1 MVSDLKILVRVLKY
15 LNQCTILC
23 CIKNPVTHTHTHTLR
38 VQTLFSHSDKSPK
51 QTKTETTQQ
60 GSHRQKFPRPEVIR
74 CYRNQKTL
82 HETIQ
87 PWLTLVNSKYMMVCI
102 YFQEFWSSFFVYF
115 LWTAWTKIFSK
126 CSEKYGS
133 GHKCFGASI
142 EIFEPVY
149 NTMLHQKSSDTHTHT
164 HTLRVQTQ
172 LSHSDKP
179 PKQTKTETT
188 QQGSH
193 RQKFPRPEV
202 IRCYRNQKTL
212 HETILP
218 WLTLVNSK
226 YMLVCICIFMNSD
239 LDFLSTF
246 YGQLGPKFS
255 EGNQT
260 FLQMF

>member
-82 HETIQ
+82 H
-87 PWLTLVNSKYMMVCI
+87 
-102 YFQEFWSSFFVYF
+102 
-115 LWTAWTKIFSK
+115 
-126 CSEKYGS
+126 
-133 GHKCFGASI
+133 
-142 EIFEPVY
+142 
-149 NTMLHQKSSDTHTHT
+149 DT
-164 HTLRVQTQ
+164 VQ
-172 LSHSDKP
+172 
-179 PKQTKTETT
+179 
-188 QQGSH
+188 
-193 RQKFPRPEV
+193 
-202 IRCYRNQKTL
+202 
-212 HETILP
+212 P

-239 LDFLSTF
+239 LVFCLLFMDSLDQNFQRETKLFCKCSEK
-246 YGQLGPKFS
+246 YGSGPKSFGARI
-255 EGNQT
+255 EIFGPVYNTMPHQ
-260 FLQMF
+260 

>member
-87 PWLTLVNSKYMMVCI
+87 PWLTLVNCKYMMVCI
-102 YFQEFWSSFFVYF
+102 YFQEFWSSF
-115 LWTAWTKIFSK
+115 
-126 CSEKYGS
+126 
-133 GHKCFGASI
+133 
-142 EIFEPVY
+142 
-149 NTMLHQKSSDTHTHT
+149 
-164 HTLRVQTQ
+164 
-172 LSHSDKP
+172 
-179 PKQTKTETT
+179 
-188 QQGSH
+188 
-193 RQKFPRPEV
+193 
-202 IRCYRNQKTL
+202 
-212 HETILP
+212 
-218 WLTLVNSK
+218 
-226 YMLVCICIFMNSD
+226 
-239 LDFLSTF
+239 LSTF

-255 EGNQT
+255 ANVLKNMVPDINVLVRVLKYLNQCT
-260 FLQMF
+260 ILCCTKNPVTHTHTHTASANTALSLR